1 MHVIIWA
8 GSSYFC
14 WYATQGFL
22 QAIKYFGNTK
32 AIGIFSS
39 FLIYFFF
46 FLLVILQRSRSAFS
60 APGLVR
66 EIERLTIAAVC
77 KVSLRDEQSGQLLEI
92 TGPGGD
98 S

>member
-8 GSSYFC
+8 GSSCFC

-39 FLIYFFF
+39 FFLINFLF
-46 FLLVILQRSRSAFS
+46 FLLVISQRPRSAFS

-77 KVSLRDEQSGQLLEI
+77 KVSFRDEQSGQLLEI
-92 TGPGGD
+92 TPGGD